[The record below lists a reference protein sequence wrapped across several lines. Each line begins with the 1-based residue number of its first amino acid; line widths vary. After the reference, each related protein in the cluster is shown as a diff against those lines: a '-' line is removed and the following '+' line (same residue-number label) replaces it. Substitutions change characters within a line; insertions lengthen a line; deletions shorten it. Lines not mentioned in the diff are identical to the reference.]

1 MNIQKQTTSEVAY
14 KETVMTYNE
23 EIDPPPPQDISNV
36 FAAADLTSNSS
47 SDSATYK
54 CVWIKGKVI
63 HSSILSAGGCPDAF
77 SRALSISMNHK
88 EMASIMAVTGASF
101 SKKYDNAIT

>member
-1 MNIQKQTTSEVAY
+1 M
-14 KETVMTYNE
+14 
-23 EIDPPPPQDISNV
+23 
-36 FAAADLTSNSS
+36 FAAEEFSSCSS
-47 SDSATYK
+47 SDSAKYRRACLKT
-54 CVWIKGKVI
+54 KVN
-63 HSSILSAGGCPDAF
+63 HYSILSAGGCPDAF